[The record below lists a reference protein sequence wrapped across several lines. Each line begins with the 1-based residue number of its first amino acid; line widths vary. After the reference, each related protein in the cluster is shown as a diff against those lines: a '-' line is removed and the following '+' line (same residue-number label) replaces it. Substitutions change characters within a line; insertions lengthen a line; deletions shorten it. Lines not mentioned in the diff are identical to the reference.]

1 MTGVLP
7 MPVFGEDQKKKEGGA
22 VPVVNEI
29 VGRVNDNTKRLR
41 LLEQREK
48 LLTSRISS
56 MDESFASRIDGIDNS
71 HKDMTRKLAD
81 LESKVTTINN
91 TLKEALKQLQ
101 FTAKKSELMKVEET
115 IKILESALPALTG
128 EESSVK

>member
-29 VGRVNDNTKRLR
+29 V
-41 LLEQREK
+41 EQREK